1 MRWLASLIL
10 ALGLVVSA
18 DPANGQRL
26 FATLGAGGGTSSL
39 LEIDP
44 ATGALVQTIGNVG
57 YLVNGMTWDATTST
71 LYATTSTNSAAHP
84 DGLITIN
91 VATGAGTP
99 VGTGAGQLVNVPACN
114 AAGVLYGW
122 TEESDNLVL
131 WNKAA
136 GTVTV
141 VGASGVGTW
150 EQGLAFDTSGVL
162 YLVNGN
168 NGDVYTMNTATGAGT
183 SLGTLGVRAHHGS
196 FHPTTNLYYGL
207 DATAESGAA
216 RNLIVANVATP
227 AVVNTI
233 PTLDNLHTLAFIGG
247 GAPAT
252 PTLTGLSPDSGT
264 IAGGMTVTIS
274 GTNLSGATSVTF
286 GGVAATIT
294 GNTATS
300 ITVTTPPHA
309 AGLVDVVVTTPG
321 GTATL
326 QAAYIY
332 VDTTAIPT
340 LSGWMLG
347 LMAALLGV
355 AAVLKIRS

>member
-1 MRWLASLIL
+1 MRCLASLVL
-10 ALGLVVSA
+10 ALGFVVSA
-18 DPANGQRL
+18 GPADGQRL

-71 LYATTSTNSAAHP
+71 LYATTSTNSVAHP
-84 DGLITIN
+84 NGLITIN
-91 VATGAGTP
+91 ITTGAGTP
-99 VGTGAGQLVNVPACN
+99 VGTGAGQMVNVPACN
-114 AAGVLYGW
+114 AAGVLYAW
-122 TEESDNLVL
+122 TEDHDDLVL

-136 GTVTV
+136 GTATV
-141 VGASGVGTW
+141 VGESGVSTS

-162 YLVNGN
+162 YLVNDSD
-168 NGDVYTMNTATGAGT
+168 GDVYTINTTTGAGT

-207 DATAESGAA
+207 DLTADYGAT
-216 RNLIVANVATP
+216 RNLIVANVATQ

-233 PTLDNLHTLAFIGG
+233 PTLNNLHTLAFVDG
-247 GAPAT
+247 GAPPT

-264 IAGGMTVTIS
+264 IVGGMTVTIS
-274 GTNLSGATSVTF
+274 GTDLSGATSVTF

-321 GTATL
+321 GSATL
-326 QAAYIY
+326 RAAYTFL
-332 VDTTAIPT
+332 DSTAVST

-355 AAVLKIRS
+355 AALLKLRS